1 MSSSLLIASYV
12 AGAVVDAGAA
22 VGMAFPDRFS
32 AASRYLLPFDPS
44 RAEFK
49 YGMRYGVPLM
59 IGWTVLLIWAAFEPA
74 GRRDVLL
81 ITVVPVIAGLMLH
94 DAQAIQRGQLRP
106 KPVWAVRALQVGLVV
121 LFLTAYVL
129 A

>member
-12 AGAVVDAGAA
+12 VGAVIDAGAA

-32 AASRYLLPFDPS
+32 AARRYLLPFDPH
-44 RAEFK
+44 RPEFK

-59 IGWTVLLIWAAFEPA
+59 VGWTVLLIWAAFDPA

-94 DAQAIQRGQLRP
+94 DAHAIRRGQLRRG
-106 KPVWAVRALQVGLVV
+106 PVWAVRGLQVALIA
-121 LFLTAYVL
+121 LFLSAYLL